1 MHPPLP
7 LALLLLL
14 RSAASQPSLRT
25 PSLTSHS
32 LSTAPLLLFVPA
44 PDTPTETFVSLSLCG
59 APPGQPPLAPTLP
72 TILIVSNSTDNRTP
86 SPAALPARPRP
97 TILGHQPA
105 TGDYADL
112 RAGLAALSLLNSVG
126 LWIAL
131 QPPLPPLPS
140 TLQLGLSTTAPLH
153 SSHAFPALRL
163 DDTDDANALLI
174 AADPSVLVP
183 AGTRDPPPLSAL
195 LPIIL
200 PSPDSLQLGLASS
213 LCYLQALLAAQP
225 PEARAA
231 QARIAIVP
239 SLTDRTT
246 GLGSFS
252 SQPTGNASD
261 HDYRIS
267 DSAAGLRTQYLITNL
282 APATNYSAWLFQ
294 PGPVVDNVPTG
305 RLWPYI
311 SFRTKSTKNC
321 RLLHDLPFCPSVAY
335 AVPASPSLSTSA
347 VVAQY
352 NRSVSGHLA
361 NFRTVVS
368 TYPCNNDTSGRYS
381 FVTGCGDCLRAY
393 TDWACAVALPR
404 CVDPPAPDPT
414 GTTQLVF
421 ARPDPASS
429 RTPNISDPGGMYPY
443 VELPPCASLCTL
455 VAATCPPLLGW
466 ACPLPSVSR
475 NASMGAAPRSMAP
488 LPALLVAALLAAL
501 LSAL

>member
-1 MHPPLP
+1 M
-7 LALLLLL
+7 
-14 RSAASQPSLRT
+14 
-25 PSLTSHS
+25 
-32 LSTAPLLLFVPA
+32 
-44 PDTPTETFVSLSLCG
+44 
-59 APPGQPPLAPTLP
+59 
-72 TILIVSNSTDNRTP
+72 LI
-86 SPAALPARPRP
+86 
-97 TILGHQPA
+97 H
-105 TGDYADL
+105 Y
-112 RAGLAALSLLNSVG
+112 LNSSQT
-126 LWIAL
+126 WKRP
-131 QPPLPPLPS
+131 Q
-140 TLQLGLSTTAPLH
+140 
-153 SSHAFPALRL
+153 
-163 DDTDDANALLI
+163 
-174 AADPSVLVP
+174 SVY
-183 AGTRDPPPLSAL
+183 GSC
-195 LPIIL
+195 
-200 PSPDSLQLGLASS
+200 S

-225 PEARAA
+225 PKTKAA
-231 QARIAIVP
+231 QSKIAISP

-252 SQPTGNASD
+252 SQPTGNASN

-282 APATNYSAWLFQ
+282 APATNCSAWLFQ

-404 CVDPPAPDPT
+404 CVDPPAASPEAPGTPT
-414 GTTQLVF
+414 QVVF
-421 ARPDPASS
+421 ARPDPAH
-429 RTPNISDPGGMYPY
+429 RY
-443 VELPPCASLCTL
+443 ASAEQNWLSKVCLQQAPQL
-455 VAATCPPLLGW
+455 VGW
-466 ACPLPSVSR
+466 ARIKDYVDHK
-475 NASMGAAPRSMAP
+475 MARMAELDADWP
-488 LPALLVAALLAAL
+488 AALVRYWNVLRRRILSGAGDADDDELYLTKFRAL
-501 LSAL
+501 YPL